1 MKTEL
6 KDISDT
12 RKNLVVTLDAEEV
25 GQEQASIGAEFAKMA
40 RVPGFRPGKAPLS
53 LVQKKFGK
61 QIGEELRSK
70 IMAKAY
76 QEGIKESKVEVLH
89 LVDAEEPKIE
99 AGEAAELSFTIDI
112 RPSFEMPEYKGLA
125 AKVPAT
131 EISDQEIDEMVENIR
146 RERAD
151 FKPVDRASQ
160 DGDYVKFSLEGSV
173 DGTPII
179 ELVPDRPIFGKMPQ
193 TWEEVGGE
201 DSMIPGMAKALGG
214 LAKGDKKEVEID
226 FPSEFTVEALQGKKA
241 NYSIEV
247 QEVRER
253 ELPELDET
261 FFKAQQVESLDDLK
275 AKISENLKMRKES
288 ENRSEIRRQVSEA
301 LASMVEFSIPE
312 SLIES
317 ETQNILRQVVEQN
330 VKRGVPQDELEKNK
344 DELFTNSRKA
354 AINRAKLQL
363 ILARIAEQEKIQAE
377 ERDLQQVIYQEA
389 MRSNVKPE
397 KYAKEL
403 SRDRGRVDSIQ
414 QAVVFDKTLDYLV
427 DQATVTTGS

>member
-1 MKTEL
+1 VKTEL

-12 RKNLVVTLDAEEV
+12 RKTLVVTLDAEEV
-25 GQEQASIGAEFAKMA
+25 DQEHARIGAEFARMA

-53 LVQKKFGK
+53 LVLKKFGK
-61 QIGEELRSK
+61 QISEELRSK
-70 IMAKAY
+70 IMARAY
-76 QEGIKESKVEVLH
+76 QEGIKEAKVEVLH
-89 LVDAEEPKIE
+89 LVDADDPKIE
-99 AGEAAELSFTIDI
+99 AGVPAALSFTIDI

-125 AKVPAT
+125 AKVAPT
-131 EISDQEIDEMVENIR
+131 DVTDQEIDQMVENIR
-146 RERAD
+146 RERAE

-201 DSMIPGMAKALGG
+201 DSMIPGMAKALGD
-214 LAKGDKKEVEID
+214 LAKGDKKEVEIN
-226 FPSEFTVEALQGKKA
+226 FPSDFTVGALQGKKA

-247 QEVRER
+247 LEVRER
-253 ELPELDET
+253 ELPELDDA

-275 AKISENLKMRKES
+275 AKISESLKMRKET
-288 ENRSEIRRQVSEA
+288 ENRSEIRRQVSET
-301 LASMVEFSIPE
+301 LAANVEFSIPE

-330 VKRGVPQDELEKNK
+330 VRRGVPQDELEKNK

-377 ERDLQQVIYQEA
+377 ERDLQQIIHQEA
-389 MRSNVKPE
+389 MRTNTKPE

-403 SRDRGRVDSIQ
+403 SRDRGRIDSIQ
-414 QAVVFDKTLDYLV
+414 QAVVFDKTLDFLV
-427 DQATVTTGS
+427 DQAKVTTGS

>member
-1 MKTEL
+1 VKTEL
-6 KDISDT
+6 RDISDT

-25 GQEQASIGAEFAKMA
+25 DQEQARIGAEFARMA
-40 RVPGFRPGKAPLS
+40 RVPGFRPGKAPLN
-53 LVQKKFGK
+53 LVLKKFGK
-61 QIGEELRSK
+61 QIREELRGK
-70 IMAKAY
+70 IMTRAY
-76 QEGIKESKVEVLH
+76 QEGMKESKVEVLH

-99 AGEAAELSFTIDI
+99 AGTAAELSFTIDI
-112 RPSFEMPEYKGLA
+112 RPSFEIPEYKGLA
-125 AKVPAT
+125 AKVAST
-131 EISDQEIDEMVENIR
+131 DIADEEIDQMVENIR
-146 RERAD
+146 RERAE

-160 DGDYVKFSLEGSV
+160 DGDYVKFSLEGTV

-179 ELVPDRPIFGKMPQ
+179 DLVPDRPIFGKMPQ
-193 TWEEVGGE
+193 TWEEVWVE

-214 LAKGDKKEVEID
+214 LAKGDKKEVAIE
-226 FPSEFTVEALQGKKA
+226 FPSGFTVEALQGKKA

-261 FFKAQQVESLDDLK
+261 FFKAQQVESLNDLK
-275 AKISENLKMRKES
+275 AKISESLKMRKET

-301 LASMVEFSIPE
+301 LASKVEFSIPE

-330 VKRGVPQDELEKNK
+330 VHRGVPQEELEKNK
-344 DELFTNSRKA
+344 DDLFSNSRKA
-354 AINRAKLQL
+354 AISRAKLQL
-363 ILARIAEQEKIQAE
+363 ILARIAEEEKIQAE

-389 MRSNVKPE
+389 MRSNTKPE

-403 SRDRGRVDSIQ
+403 SRDRGRIDSIQ
-414 QAVVFDKTLDYLV
+414 QAVVFDKTLDFLV
-427 DQATVTTGS
+427 DQAKVTTGS